1 MACFGTV
8 LWLGLGLFYGF
19 FWGCYMARLG
29 ATMWVVLWAY
39 YMLPLALRIKGVI
52 V

>member
-8 LWLGLGLFYGF
+8 LWLGLGLFYGL
-19 FWGCYMARLG
+19 FWGCYMACLG